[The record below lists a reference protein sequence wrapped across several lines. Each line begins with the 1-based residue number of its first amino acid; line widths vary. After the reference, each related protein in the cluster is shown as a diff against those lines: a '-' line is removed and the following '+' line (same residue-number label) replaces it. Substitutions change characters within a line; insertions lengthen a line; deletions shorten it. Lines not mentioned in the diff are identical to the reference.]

1 MSALFLKLIYNWAGT
16 VVHLL
21 LLKFSM
27 GRAVMG
33 WQSYSLVSEEVE
45 LSMQVTLDKIEFS
58 R

>member
-1 MSALFLKLIYNWAGT
+1 MSGLFLKLIYNWAGT

-21 LLKFSM
+21 LLKISM